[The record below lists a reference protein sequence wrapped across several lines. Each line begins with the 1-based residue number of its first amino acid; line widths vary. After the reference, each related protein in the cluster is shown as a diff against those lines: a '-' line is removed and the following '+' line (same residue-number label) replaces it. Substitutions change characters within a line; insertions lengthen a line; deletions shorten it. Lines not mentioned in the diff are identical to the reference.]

1 MSYGRQQ
8 KGGLMSRNITIL
20 DFLTEDQVR
29 QAIACKDAKD
39 ICEKIIQ
46 PNRAVIN
53 QKLGQEND
61 PMYLA
66 YCCEFVFR
74 KAGQWK

>member
-46 PNRAVIN
+46 PNRAVIPG
-53 QKLGQEND
+53 L
-61 PMYLA
+61 LL
-66 YCCEFVFR
+66 
-74 KAGQWK
+74 